1 MRAIKIDS
9 ESKTISIIQINEEDK
24 LKRMQDEVGGL
35 IERAFD
41 FSNGDEIYVNEE
53 ALLFSPEHFF
63 LVEGAHQPFAGNG
76 LIIGINHKTGES
88 TDATS
93 SLDEIRA
100 KVKFLS
106 IDQVRRMF
114 S

>member
-9 ESKTISIIQINEEDK
+9 ESKTISVVHINEEDK

-35 IERAFD
+35 IERAFE
-41 FSNGDEIYVNEE
+41 FSNGDELYVNEE
-53 ALLFSPEHFF
+53 GLLCSPEHFF
-63 LVEGAHQPFAGNG
+63 SIAGGHQPFAGNG

-88 TDATS
+88 IDANS

-100 KVKFLS
+100 KIKFLS